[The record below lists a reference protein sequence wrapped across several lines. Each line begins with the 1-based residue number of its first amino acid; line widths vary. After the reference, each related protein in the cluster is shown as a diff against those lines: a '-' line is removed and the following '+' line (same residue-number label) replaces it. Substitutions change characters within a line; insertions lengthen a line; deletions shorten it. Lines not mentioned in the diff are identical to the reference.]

1 MTWKIDY
8 LPEAVKD
15 LRNLAGNQRLLV
27 RKAIDKIATNPLST
41 EEGGYGKPLGNK
53 GCNNLTGFSK
63 IKLRGAGLR
72 IVYKLIRQDDQML
85 IIIIGAREDEE
96 VYELA
101 AKRVEN
107 TIFKTES
114 LSNKVRD
121 FCFTL

>member
-53 GCNNLTGFSK
+53 GCNNLTGFFK

-101 AKRVEN
+101 AKRVEKHN
-107 TIFKTES
+107 
-114 LSNKVRD
+114 L
-121 FCFTL
+121 

>member
-53 GCNNLTGFSK
+53 GGNNLTGFFK
-63 IKLRGAGLR
+63 IKLHGAGLR

-101 AKRVEN
+101 AKRVEKHN
-107 TIFKTES
+107 
-114 LSNKVRD
+114 L
-121 FCFTL
+121 

>member
-15 LRNLAGNQRLLV
+15 LRDLAGNQRLLV
-27 RKAIDKIATNPLST
+27 RKAIDKISTNPLSS

-53 GCNNLTGFSK
+53 GGNNLTGFYK

-72 IVYKLIRQDDQML
+72 IVYKLVRQEDQML
-85 IIIIGAREDEE
+85 IIIIGAREDDE

-101 AKRVEN
+101 ARRIEN
-107 TIFKTES
+107 HN
-114 LSNKVRD
+114 L
-121 FCFTL
+121 